1 MMFHIIFSLFHDG
14 SRVGSIG
21 WFNLNE
27 VRSQKA
33 LPVKKFNLKSLSFF
47 LAVFSL
53 LASTYL
59 RLKFGIVVLWVL
71 LRFL

>member
-14 SRVGSIG
+14 SRVCSIG

-33 LPVKKFNLKSLSFF
+33 LSVNKFNKKSLTFF
-47 LAVFSL
+47 LALFSL

-59 RLKFGIVVLWVL
+59 GLKFGIVVLWVL